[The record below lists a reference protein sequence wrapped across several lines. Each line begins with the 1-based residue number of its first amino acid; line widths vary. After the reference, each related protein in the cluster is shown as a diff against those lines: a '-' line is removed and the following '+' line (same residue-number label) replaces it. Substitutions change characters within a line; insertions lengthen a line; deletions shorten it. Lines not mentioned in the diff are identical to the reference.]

1 MMLICLAHNAV
12 YQKDVRE
19 RQRFRARWELRQR
32 KGGDRKFQY
41 GKDVQCSSDIL
52 AAIIMMEQLVREMVQ
67 LEDQW
72 KEEHQATLKSFSQG
86 DDMAWIHE
94 CEEMIKYHRILGDWV
109 ERILYHLEVRLPRG
123 TLKNSYD
130 KLREDPTWYLRKE
143 LVKDC
148 VARGGCCGRDCGC
161 CAKRHLN
168 SDKRRGIGYCSM
180 QFACCES
187 HRGSCYTTRQTL
199 ALRVM
204 IEESLRGFAV
214 AKQL

>member
-1 MMLICLAHNAV
+1 MLICLAHNAV

-123 TLKNSYD
+123 TLKTLLGTFGRSLS
-130 KLREDPTWYLRKE
+130 KTAW
-143 LVKDC
+143 
-148 VARGGCCGRDCGC
+148 RGVDVVVEIV
-161 CAKRHLN
+161 
-168 SDKRRGIGYCSM
+168 D
-180 QFACCES
+180 
-187 HRGSCYTTRQTL
+187 
-199 ALRVM
+199 
-204 IEESLRGFAV
+204 AV
-214 AKQL
+214 QSVI